1 MGATEYVVKPF
12 APTELAARVR
22 AALRRHELPEP
33 PEHFV
38 PGDLVVDY
46 ARRVVT
52 PDGSLMRLTAIEY
65 RTLAVLAANA
75 GRETTYGAAAATGL
89 GDGRGR
95 RPAARAHRTGSPSP
109 QAEGRRRQ
117 PGLHTHRAPGRV
129 PHGLS
134 RSCAAGG
141 AKHPLSRF
149 SCNSEMNSGISLL
162 DGSNRP
168 FRRIGQSSPHG
179 FVLSQGFFFR
189 VHGNVHWLASRSSF
203 GSGSPGGAPV

>member
-1 MGATEYVVKPF
+1 MGATEYAVKPF

-52 PDGSLMRLTAIEY
+52 PDGSVMRLTAIEG

-89 GDGRGR
+89 GDGRRR
-95 RPAARAHRTGSPSP
+95 RPAARAHRTGYLRRKLRDDADNPVCIHTEPRVEYRMAFPEAAQPEAPST
-109 QAEGRRRQ
+109 
-117 PGLHTHRAPGRV
+117 L
-129 PHGLS
+129 
-134 RSCAAGG
+134 
-141 AKHPLSRF
+141 
-149 SCNSEMNSGISLL
+149 
-162 DGSNRP
+162 
-168 FRRIGQSSPHG
+168 
-179 FVLSQGFFFR
+179 
-189 VHGNVHWLASRSSF
+189 
-203 GSGSPGGAPV
+203 